1 MFALSGCVSEES
13 PEAYLEIV
21 SVDKEFSAAGGAGEV
36 VISTSA
42 KDISAVSDKSWL
54 TVDGADAT
62 SVRFTV
68 GQSDNEFSRTANIT
82 ISAGPNLEGRD
93 LSATVSVGGTWK
105 DPIKITVTQPMVTIF
120 EQRTLAFSKDEG
132 SEELLKTEFYDEV
145 GQGLTASP
153 SDEWITYNGETASV
167 SVLEN
172 TSGAARSGSISFVN
186 ADGKTVQTITVSQLM
201 YSHSYFLGEWKF
213 RYSTSDGGTVIE
225 KDVTLSEN
233 EDGTGYIM
241 SGLEYDIELGYD
253 EEAGKLT
260 MVFQYVGMSG
270 AKYVY
275 VCARTSGGTYSWTE
289 GYGLDLIFSMSDDS
303 PELEAVDNGVWTA
316 AEDPV
321 TGFGFYA
328 FADSP
333 PSGSG
338 GYIVRYQFVLGL
350 TR

>member
-1 MFALSGCVSEES
+1 MKKILSAIIVSVFALSGCVSEES

-82 ISAGPNLEGRD
+82 ISADGASQVVNVVQMGAILSVDDEPLEIGAGGGEITIECYSNIAGIKVEIDRDWLSYTVENSTIVLSAGPNLEGRD

-145 GQGLTASP
+145 GQGFPVRLSLLCRMGFLILRLPAA
-153 SDEWITYNGETASV
+153 WISCYG
-167 SVLEN
+167 
-172 TSGAARSGSISFVN
+172 RPW
-186 ADGKTVQTITVSQLM
+186 GKTPVFRWKCDNKLVSLSPLRRRQLP
-201 YSHSYFLGEWKF
+201 F
-213 RYSTSDGGTVIE
+213 RR
-225 KDVTLSEN
+225 
-233 EDGTGYIM
+233 IM
-241 SGLEYDIELGYD
+241 TCIGNKRQEI
-253 EEAGKLT
+253 
-260 MVFQYVGMSG
+260 
-270 AKYVY
+270 
-275 VCARTSGGTYSWTE
+275 
-289 GYGLDLIFSMSDDS
+289 
-303 PELEAVDNGVWTA
+303 
-316 AEDPV
+316 
-321 TGFGFYA
+321 
-328 FADSP
+328 
-333 PSGSG
+333 
-338 GYIVRYQFVLGL
+338 
-350 TR
+350 

>member
-1 MFALSGCVSEES
+1 MKKILSAIIVSVFALSGCVSEES

-82 ISAGPNLEGRD
+82 ISADGASQVVNVVQMGAILSVDDEPLEIGAGGGEITIECYSNIAEIKVEIDRDWLSYTVENSTIVLSAGPNLEGRD

-145 GQGLTASP
+145 GQGLPVRLSLLCRMGLLILRLPAA
-153 SDEWITYNGETASV
+153 WISC
-167 SVLEN
+167 
-172 TSGAARSGSISFVN
+172 SGR
-186 ADGKTVQTITVSQLM
+186 
-201 YSHSYFLGEWKF
+201 
-213 RYSTSDGGTVIE
+213 
-225 KDVTLSEN
+225 
-233 EDGTGYIM
+233 
-241 SGLEYDIELGYD
+241 
-253 EEAGKLT
+253 
-260 MVFQYVGMSG
+260 
-270 AKYVY
+270 
-275 VCARTSGGTYSWTE
+275 
-289 GYGLDLIFSMSDDS
+289 
-303 PELEAVDNGVWTA
+303 P
-316 AEDPV
+316 
-321 TGFGFYA
+321 
-328 FADSP
+328 
-333 PSGSG
+333 
-338 GYIVRYQFVLGL
+338 
-350 TR
+350 